1 MTNCLTPARAQ
12 LSPEDLHALPTLW
25 REQATELRRIAAA
38 EQAARAFETAA
49 DDLEQALTSQG
60 DRLLGVK
67 EAAALVDRHRDTI
80 GNAVRDGRLQNYG
93 SKTRPRV
100 KFADL
105 IATFGARSIVPP
117 RPRSYSSRA
126 DARISLETRPGE
138 SQ

>member
-1 MTNCLTPARAQ
+1 MKIASTPVGDQ
-12 LSPEDLHALPTLW
+12 LPPEDPNALPTIW
-25 REQATELRRIAAA
+25 RERAGELRRIAAA

-49 DDLEQALTSQG
+49 NDLEQALTSQG

-80 GNAVRDGRLQNYG
+80 GNAVRDGRLANYG

-100 KFADL
+100 KFADVV
-105 IATFGARSIVPP
+105 AAFGSRSIEPL
-117 RPRSYSSRA
+117 RDRSYRSRA

-138 SQ
+138 L